1 MLTHPIVGRKRLS
14 EPSPFGHW
22 DRCLSA
28 PLTGRHPTS
37 DRPTPARRRSAN
49 PGFGTVAS
57 SRRRG
62 SYPPTV
68 TRACERPSENRAWV
82 AHGVVQIP
90 FAPRLPVRTA
100 RLVLRQFHAKDLEP
114 LLGFHSDA
122 DAVRYVPYPPRDRQT
137 MRTVL
142 ERKIANTRLAHD
154 DDLLE
159 LAVVRTE
166 DQVLIGDVL
175 LVLRS
180 VEHQT
185 VEVGYIFSPAYSR
198 QGYAT
203 EAVRALLEVAFFEL
217 GARRV
222 VARVDARN
230 TASRALLE
238 RLGMRQEAN
247 LIENEWIKG
256 ELTSEVDYAVLA
268 REC

>member
-1 MLTHPIVGRKRLS
+1 MLTHQIVGRKRLS

-62 SYPPTV
+62 SHPPTV
-68 TRACERPSENRAWV
+68 TRACENRRRTV
-82 AHGVVQIP
+82 LGLQHGVVQIP

-100 RLVLRQFHAKDLEP
+100 RLMLRQLHAEDLEP

-122 DAVRYVPYPPRDRQT
+122 DAVRYVPYPQRDRQT

-154 DDLLE
+154 DDLLK
-159 LAVVRTE
+159 LAVVRTD

-180 VEHQT
+180 VEHQRWKLAISSLRPT
-185 VEVGYIFSPAYSR
+185 ADRGTRPRRYVRCSRSPSLSWALGVSW
-198 QGYAT
+198 
-203 EAVRALLEVAFFEL
+203 RASMPGTPPPGPCSNGSVCVKWQ
-217 GARRV
+217 AR
-222 VARVDARN
+222 
-230 TASRALLE
+230 
-238 RLGMRQEAN
+238 
-247 LIENEWIKG
+247 WITPYLPESG
-256 ELTSEVDYAVLA
+256 
-268 REC
+268 

>member
-1 MLTHPIVGRKRLS
+1 MPTR
-14 EPSPFGHW
+14 FGM
-22 DRCLSA
+22 
-28 PLTGRHPTS
+28 
-37 DRPTPARRRSAN
+37 
-49 PGFGTVAS
+49 
-57 SRRRG
+57 SR
-62 SYPPTV
+62 T
-68 TRACERPSENRAWV
+68 
-82 AHGVVQIP
+82 
-90 FAPRLPVRTA
+90 
-100 RLVLRQFHAKDLEP
+100 
-114 LLGFHSDA
+114 
-122 DAVRYVPYPPRDRQT
+122 PPRDRQT

-166 DQVLIGDVL
+166 DQVSIGDVL

-185 VEVGYIFSPAYSR
+185 VEVAYIFSPAYSR

-256 ELTSEVDYAVLA
+256 EPTSEVDYAVLA
-268 REC
+268 REWLKAHA

>member
-1 MLTHPIVGRKRLS
+1 LGLQ
-14 EPSPFGHW
+14 
-22 DRCLSA
+22 
-28 PLTGRHPTS
+28 
-37 DRPTPARRRSAN
+37 
-49 PGFGTVAS
+49 
-57 SRRRG
+57 
-62 SYPPTV
+62 
-68 TRACERPSENRAWV
+68 
-82 AHGVVQIP
+82 HGVVQIP

-238 RLGMRQEAN
+238 RLGYASRGKLDRERVDQGRTDQRGGLRRTCPRVAESTRVVRIRSRRWPTTRAGYPQAAAYPRYLQYPASGAFAQEPGR
-247 LIENEWIKG
+247 L
-256 ELTSEVDYAVLA
+256 LRPRV
-268 REC
+268 